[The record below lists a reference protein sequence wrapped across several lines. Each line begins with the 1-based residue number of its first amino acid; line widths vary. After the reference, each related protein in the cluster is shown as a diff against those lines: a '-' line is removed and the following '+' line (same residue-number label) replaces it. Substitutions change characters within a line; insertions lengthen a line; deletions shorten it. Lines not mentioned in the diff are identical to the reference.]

1 MKITKDG
8 FIWKVITFDEAKVIC
23 SSGALEVFALWE
35 NDVETLIE
43 NYEDINNFAEAGAE
57 FGIEVGTIT
66 DNQAKEVLENKGYF
80 TDNLWCVADVK
91 GKFECDD
98 ETVQRVLKNAFN
110 NDATYEQIWMSI
122 DCAGESFDLVRVEE
136 NE

>member
-80 TDNLWCVADVK
+80 TDNLWCVADAK

-98 ETVQRVLKNAFN
+98 ETAQRVLKNAFN

>member
-8 FIWKVITFDEAKVIC
+8 FIWKLIDFNEAKVIV

-43 NYEDINNFAEAGAE
+43 NYEDIINFAEAGAE

-98 ETVQRVLKNAFN
+98 ETAQRVLKNAFN

-136 NE
+136 NK

>member
-43 NYEDINNFAEAGAE
+43 NYEDINNFAEAGAG
-57 FGIEVGTIT
+57 FGIEVGTVT

-98 ETVQRVLKNAFN
+98 ETAQRVLKNAFN